1 MDHIIVECPFARQ
14 LWFEAAAALGGQIQ
28 QQPEGTLT
36 DWWESWRAL
45 WPQACVK
52 GADSLFALI
61 SWELWKERNAR
72 CFRGAATQLNAVK
85 DQIKRQAELWIM
97 AGNKHLGSLVQRVVG

>member
-1 MDHIIVECPFARQ
+1 
-14 LWFEAAAALGGQIQ
+14 
-28 QQPEGTLT
+28 LT

-52 GADSLFALI
+52 GVDSLFALI
-61 SWELWKERNAR
+61 SWELWKERNAC
-72 CFRGAATQLNAVK
+72 CFRRAATQLNAVK
-85 DQIKRQAELWIM
+85 DQIKQQAELWVM

>member
-1 MDHIIVECPFARQ
+1 M
-14 LWFEAAAALGGQIQ
+14 
-28 QQPEGTLT
+28 
-36 DWWESWRAL
+36 
-45 WPQACVK
+45 
-52 GADSLFALI
+52 ADSTAAGGHLDRLVGELASAVATGLRERSRFLFALI